1 MVVLFG
7 LTRRVVGARRTA
19 GLALALVAG
28 SGAAGAAGADGDF
41 PLTGN
46 YTQNVP
52 CKGDGSDPV
61 AVKVKISPQE
71 IISNVGVCTILDIKH
86 DGDTINTHV
95 ECKFPAGPLM
105 GDISFTMRPDRTL
118 DFVDRDGNYKA
129 VLHRCPD

>member
-1 MVVLFG
+1 MLFG
-7 LTRRVVGARRTA
+7 LAPQLVGARRTA

-28 SGAAGAAGADGDF
+28 SGAPGGAAWADSDF
-41 PLTGN
+41 PLTGS

-61 AVKVKISPQE
+61 AIKVKISRQE
-71 IISNVGVCTILDIKH
+71 IVSNVGVCTILDVKH

-105 GDISFTMRPDRTL
+105 GDISFTIRPDRTL